1 MQNYLSY
8 EYVCSE
14 EYKLK
19 YLLGVTKTHNTWLET
34 YYYAIKD
41 KKIIVGRE
49 LMLQLNK
56 LIRDLENPKYI
67 YDTTEADARILFME
81 TCCLQSK
88 APFYN
93 KPLVLMLW
101 EKCFIECVYS
111 FKIAETGLDRFKDIL
126 LLVSRKNGKSSLFA
140 GDGMYDL
147 FVGEGGQDIC
157 CASNDEKQAKLI
169 WEEIKKMASKLDN
182 KMSIVHRNIVQLENY
197 KLGNI
202 IFRMSAKSQNQDGRN
217 ISKTYYD
224 ESHDSQDDDL
234 VMNCLQAMSI
244 KDNPKFINCTTE
256 GFIQDGYLDKK
267 LKYVRAVLND
277 EYEDETLLAFL
288 YTQDSE
294 NEIYQNKLSWFKSSP
309 SLGVVKKWS
318 FLEDNLNRAKFEKS
332 TKVHVLCKDFN
343 IKQNS
348 SEAWL
353 MENDYNYMQTLPA
366 LSEWKNSYCF
376 GAVDLSAT
384 TDLTCAKVMFMKQ
397 NDNKKYVY
405 TKYFIPE
412 SKLIDSDDKAAG
424 AKYEE
429 WARDGFLEI
438 HEGNSVD
445 LSKVA
450 EWFYSLY
457 TDYNIIVYKLGYDQR
472 FAKDFL
478 ETMKILGMGYGK
490 DEVCEMI
497 NQSKYVMSVPA
508 KHVEA
513 DLKSQLIHGIN
524 DMDKWCLS
532 NAAIEVDNQQNI
544 MLVKT
549 SSPKRIDGAVTMVI
563 LYAIYERYR
572 ASYIK
577 NI

>member
-1 MQNYLSY
+1 MQNYLSID
-8 EYVCSE
+8 YVQSA
-14 EYKLK
+14 EYKAK
-19 YLLGVTKTHNTWLET
+19 YLLGETKTHDTWLET

-41 KKIIVGRE
+41 GKIIVGRE
-49 LMLQLNK
+49 LMLQLEK
-56 LIRDLENPKYI
+56 LIKDLKNPKYI
-67 YDTTEADARILFME
+67 YDTTEAEARILFME

-88 APFYN
+88 EPFFN

-111 FKIAETGLDRFKDIL
+111 FKIAETGLDRFKDII
-126 LLVSRKNGKSSLFA
+126 LLVARKNGKSSVFA
-140 GDGMYDL
+140 GDAMYDL
-147 FVGEGGQDIC
+147 FVGKGGQDIC

-169 WEEIKKMASKLDN
+169 WKEIYKMTSKLDQ
-182 KMSIVHRNIVQLENY
+182 KMKIVHRNIIELENEN
-197 KLGNI
+197 LGNI

-234 VMNCLQAMSI
+234 VMACLQAMSI

-277 EYEDETLLAFL
+277 EYEDDTLLAFL

-294 NEIYQNKLSWFKSSP
+294 NEIYQNKLSWFKSNP
-309 SLGVVKKWS
+309 SLGIVKKWT
-318 FLEDNLNRAKFEKS
+318 FLDENLNRAKFEKS

-353 MENDYNYMQTLPA
+353 LESDYNYEQEIIDISA
-366 LSEWKNSYCF
+366 WKNCYCF
-376 GAVDLSAT
+376 GAVDLAAT
-384 TDLTCAKVMFMKQ
+384 TDLTCAKVMFMRQ

-412 SKLIDSDDKAAG
+412 SKLYDSDDKKAG

-429 WARDGFLEI
+429 WARAGMLDI

-445 LSKVA
+445 LAKVA

-457 TDYNIIVYKLGYDQR
+457 TDYGIIVYKLGYDQR
-472 FAKDFL
+472 YAKDFL
-478 ETMKILGMGYGK
+478 ETMKSLGMGYGK

-497 NQSKYVMSVPA
+497 NQSKYVMSIPA

-513 DLKSQLIHGIN
+513 DLKSQLICGIN

-544 MLVKT
+544 MLVKI
-549 SSPKRIDGAVTMVI
+549 SAPKRIDGAVVYVI
-563 LYAIYERYR
+563 LYAIFERYR